1 MLSAFI
7 KLFIFSS
14 FDSFPD
20 RMLVVSIVE
29 KRDVINPVRT
39 APGELKN
46 AALYFS
52 IIFSTSRNESTT
64 VTPAFATNDRKIPL
78 TLSCLKNTVV
88 SSINGIK

>member
-20 RMLVVSIVE
+20 RMLVVFIVE
-29 KRDVINPVRT
+29 KRDVIDPVRT
-39 APGELKN
+39 APGGRKN

-52 IIFSTSRNESTT
+52 IIFSTSRMNQRRLHLRSQSMTE
-64 VTPAFATNDRKIPL
+64 KY
-78 TLSCLKNTVV
+78 LSHFLA
-88 SSINGIK
+88 